1 MKRRYETSV
10 RLSSLTSGDRVRL
23 ESPTYWETSI
33 MAFVFARTGLGL
45 SLAAVLT
52 LALSLPAAEDKPDAG
67 WPVFRGN
74 ALQTGVAASSLP
86 AQLEV
91 LWRFKA
97 KDGFEGTAA
106 IANGTVYV
114 GSYDEYLYAIDL
126 KTGQEKWKYKAN
138 SFRVAAAVRGGAV
151 YLGDIEGIFHCVD
164 AATGKPRWKFETG
177 AEITSGANF
186 AGDNVLFGCGDE
198 TLYCLSKEGQKLWQ
212 FKVAGGPVMG
222 TPAVVGDRTFVSG
235 CDSTLHI
242 LDIAN
247 GKELG
252 AVELGG
258 QTGATV
264 AVQGE
269 QLYVGTMTKQVLG
282 IDWKKAEVVWKFEAA
297 RRANDFYSSA
307 AVTPDMVIVGSR
319 DKRVHALDRATG
331 KEKWSVPTRGHV
343 DSSPVV
349 VGDRVFVGSLD
360 GTLYVIDLVQGAV
373 RKKFELGKKGITASP
388 AVAENCLVI
397 GTLDDEV
404 VCLGAK

>member
-1 MKRRYETSV
+1 
-10 RLSSLTSGDRVRL
+10 
-23 ESPTYWETSI
+23 
-33 MAFVFARTGLGL
+33 
-45 SLAAVLT
+45 
-52 LALSLPAAEDKPDAG
+52 
-67 WPVFRGN
+67 
-74 ALQTGVAASSLP
+74 
-86 AQLEV
+86 
-91 LWRFKA
+91 
-97 KDGFEGTAA
+97 
-106 IANGTVYV
+106 
-114 GSYDEYLYAIDL
+114 
-126 KTGQEKWKYKAN
+126 
-138 SFRVAAAVRGGAV
+138 VAAAIRDGAV
-151 YLGDIEGIFHCVD
+151 YIGDINGVFHCVD
-164 AATGKPRWKFETG
+164 GTTGKVRWKFETG

-198 TLYCLSKEGQKLWQ
+198 TLYCLSKDGQKRWQ

-242 LDIAN
+242 LNLAD

-264 AVQGE
+264 GVRGE

-282 IDWKKAEVVWKFEAA
+282 IDWKKPEVVWKFEA
-297 RRANDFYSSA
+297 RRSNDYYSSA
-307 AVTPDMVIVGSR
+307 AVTPDLVIVGSR
-319 DKRVHALDRATG
+319 DKRLHALDRATG

-360 GTLYVIDLVQGAV
+360 GTLYVIDLEPGTVN
-373 RKKFELGKKGITASP
+373 KKYELSKKGIIASP

-397 GTLDDEV
+397 GTLDGEL
-404 VCLGAK
+404 VCLGAKP